1 MTVTKKY
8 NEICNKFKN
17 KLQNFE
23 VQCEQEHDD
32 EIIELVPTDKHDYFE
47 NL

>member
-8 NEICNKFKN
+8 NEMCNKYKN
-17 KLQNFE
+17 KLQPFG

-32 EIIELVPTDKHDYFE
+32 LVEIVPTDKHEYFE
-47 NL
+47 NQ